1 MKKAISII
9 ITICTTLSLT
19 SCSESKTE
27 HPDYISGNPS
37 DIWGNAIMETEDGF
51 YRNLDHF
58 RLMLC
63 YYDKATGKAVYLCA
77 KPECTHDGN
86 EYCTATKEGVFYDA
100 NICKSGEYV
109 YYSASEYVEADEKE
123 YYKLMRVK
131 ADGTEFTELCT
142 YQTTVG
148 HRAFHGISAMN
159 FGRVMAVHRGY
170 AIVPYYDYDLPT
182 LTEDYTP
189 NTMIIDIESGS
200 YKKLPSPDIDLTKTQ
215 YGQGDYFLY
224 EDWLYYTISM
234 ENTNNFKSLYR
245 YNLVSGVTE
254 KVDISV
260 RFTSYAVIDGCVYY
274 STPTKAADTMSAQ
287 LRQEGGTDAAQP
299 SATWSKLW
307 KYDPETGSTTDLSEQ
322 LLIDGQP
329 FTNAVLMW
337 NGEYLIIQDTHNWTG
352 SEGIAAANKDKVLF
366 MDKDGNAVADYD
378 FWDAPVPRH
387 IDEFKD
393 KEYIEYGLKSQNGKL
408 YICTHFA
415 LDDPRIDYTDRFN
428 DLVLC
433 CEIEDII
440 SGNAE
445 WYEPFDFYQLLK
457 PEEDN
462 NAGA

>member
-9 ITICTTLSLT
+9 LTLCAMLSLT
-19 SCSESKTE
+19 ACGESKTE
-27 HPDYISGNPS
+27 YPDYISGNPS
-37 DIWGNAIMETEDGF
+37 DIWGNPIMETEDGF

-63 YYDKATGKAVYLCA
+63 YYDKATDKAVYLCA

-109 YYSASEYVEADEKE
+109 YYSASEYVEKDEKE

-148 HRAFHGISAMN
+148 QRAFHGISAMN

-170 AIVPYYDYDLPT
+170 AIVPFYDYDLPT
-182 LTEDYTP
+182 LMEDCTP
-189 NTMIIDIESGS
+189 NTMIIDVESGS

-234 ENTNNFKSLYR
+234 EHSNNFKSLYR

-260 RFTSYAVIDGCVYY
+260 RFTSYAVIDGDIYY
-274 STPTKAADTMSAQ
+274 STPTSGET
-287 LRQEGGTDAAQP
+287 P
-299 SATWSKLW
+299 SKLW
-307 KYDPETGSTTDLSEQ
+307 KYDPETSSTADLSEQ
-322 LLIDGQP
+322 LTIDGVP

-352 SEGIAAANKDKVLF
+352 SESIEVTHRYNVLF

-378 FWDAPVPRH
+378 MWDAPVPRH

-408 YICTHFA
+408 YICTHFNH
-415 LDDPRIDYTDRFN
+415 DDPRVDYTDRFN

-440 SGNAE
+440 SGQAE
-445 WYEPFDFYQLLK
+445 WYEPFDFYQLVK
-457 PEEDN
+457 PKEDD

>member
-1 MKKAISII
+1 MKKVISII
-9 ITICTTLSLT
+9 LTLCAAISLT
-19 SCSESKTE
+19 ACGESKTE
-27 HPDYISGNPS
+27 YPDYISGNPS
-37 DIWGNAIMETEDGF
+37 DIWGNPIMETEDGF

-86 EYCTATKEGVFYDA
+86 EYCTATKEGVLYDA

-109 YYSASEYVEADEKE
+109 YYSASEYVEEDEKE

-148 HRAFHGISAMN
+148 QRAFHGISAMN
-159 FGRVMAVHRGY
+159 FGRVMAVHRGL
-170 AIVPYYDYDLPT
+170 AIVPFYDYDLPT
-182 LTEDYTP
+182 LMTDYTP

-200 YKKLPSPDIDLTKTQ
+200 YYKLSTPDVDLTKTQ

-234 ENTNNFKSLYR
+234 ENSNNFKSLYR

-260 RFTSYAVIDGCVYY
+260 KFTSYAVIDGCVYY
-274 STPTKAADTMSAQ
+274 SAPTKG
-287 LRQEGGTDAAQP
+287 EDA
-299 SATWSKLW
+299 SKLF
-307 KYDPETGSTTDLSEQ
+307 KYDPESGTVTDLSEQ
-322 LLIDGQP
+322 LVIDGQP
-329 FTNAVLMW
+329 FTNAVFMW
-337 NGEYLIIQDTHNWTG
+337 NGEYLLIQDSHYWTG
-352 SEGIAAANKDKVLF
+352 SEGIAAANMDKVLF

-378 FWDAPVPRH
+378 FWDSPVPRRF
-387 IDEFKD
+387 DEFND
-393 KEYIEYGLKSQNGKL
+393 EEYLEYGLKSQNGKL
-408 YICTHFA
+408 YVCTF
-415 LDDPRIDYTDRFN
+415 LETGDPRWEYSDRYGE
-428 DLVLC
+428 LVLC

-440 SGNAE
+440 SGNE
-445 WYEPFDFYQLLK
+445 KWYEPFDFYQLVK
-457 PEEDN
+457 PKEDS

>member
-1 MKKAISII
+1 MKRPISII
-9 ITICTTLSLT
+9 IALLAALSLAA
-19 SCSESKTE
+19 CGESKTE
-27 HPDYISGNPS
+27 YPDYVSGNPS
-37 DIWGNAIMETEDGF
+37 DIWGNPIMETEDGF
-51 YRNLDHF
+51 YRNPDKF
-58 RLMLC
+58 RLALC

-109 YYSASEYVEADEKE
+109 YYSSSEYVEADEKE

-148 HRAFHGISAMN
+148 YRAFHGISAMN
-159 FGRVMAVHRGY
+159 FGRTMAVHRGY

-182 LTEDYTP
+182 LTEDCTP

-200 YKKLPSPDIDLTKTQ
+200 YKKLPTPDIDLTKTQ

-224 EDWLYYTISM
+224 EDWLYYTVSM
-234 ENTNNFKSLYR
+234 KNSNNFKSLYR
-245 YNLVSGVTE
+245 YNLKSGVTE

-260 RFTSYAVIDGCVYY
+260 RFTSYAVIDGCIYY
-274 STPTKAADTMSAQ
+274 STPTKD
-287 LRQEGGTDAAQP
+287 DVP
-299 SATWSKLW
+299 SKLW
-307 KYDPETGSTTDLSEQ
+307 KYDLESSTVTDLSEQ
-322 LLIDGQP
+322 LAIDGQP

-337 NGEYLIIQDTHNWTG
+337 NGEHLIIQDTHNWTG
-352 SEGIAAANKDKVLF
+352 SESIAVTHRYKVLF
-366 MDKDGNAVADYD
+366 MDKDGNAIADYD
-378 FWDAPVPRH
+378 MWDSTIPRR
-387 IDEFKD
+387 IDFDGE
-393 KEYIEYGLKSQNGKL
+393 EYIEYGLKAQNGKL
-408 YICTHFA
+408 YICTHLA
-415 LDDPRIDYTDRFN
+415 RDDPRIDYTDRFN

-440 SGNAE
+440 SGQAE
-445 WYEPFDFYQLLK
+445 WYEPFDFYQLIK
-457 PEEDN
+457 PEEDD

>member
-1 MKKAISII
+1 MKKAIS
-9 ITICTTLSLT
+9 TILILCAALSLT
-19 SCSESKTE
+19 ACGESKTE
-27 HPDYISGNPS
+27 YSDYISGNPS

-51 YRNLDHF
+51 YRNLDPF
-58 RLMLC
+58 MLALC

-100 NICKSGEYV
+100 NICMSGGYV
-109 YYSASEYVEADEKE
+109 YYSASEYVQEDEKE
-123 YYKLMRVK
+123 YYKLIRAK

-142 YQTTVG
+142 YQTTMGIAVP
-148 HRAFHGISAMN
+148 HGIFAEN
-159 FGRVMAVHRGY
+159 YGRVMAVHRGL
-170 AIVPYYDYDLPT
+170 AIVPFYDYDLPT
-182 LTEDYTP
+182 LMTDCTP

-200 YKKLPSPDIDLTKTQ
+200 YHKLPSPDVDLTKTQ

-234 ENTNNFKSLYR
+234 ENSNNFKSLYR

-260 RFTSYAVIDGCVYY
+260 KFTSYAVIDGCVYY
-274 STPTKAADTMSAQ
+274 STPTKG
-287 LRQEGGTDAAQP
+287 EVP
-299 SATWSKLW
+299 SKLF
-307 KYDPETGSTTDLSEQ
+307 KYDHESGTVTDLSEQ
-322 LLIDGQP
+322 LVVDETP

-337 NGEYLIIQDTHNWTG
+337 NGEYLIIQDRLYWTG
-352 SEGIAAANKDKVLF
+352 SEGIAAANKYKVLF

-378 FWDAPVPRH
+378 MWDAPVPRH

-408 YICTHFA
+408 YICTHFNH
-415 LDDPRIDYTDRFN
+415 DDPRVDYTDRFN
-428 DLVLC
+428 ELVLC
-433 CEIEDII
+433 CEIDDII
-440 SGNAE
+440 SGQAE

-457 PEEDN
+457 PKEDN